1 MSGINYVMMEDS
13 LLVPRWAVYQGVVDP
28 PDPVF
33 VYGTDKAATLARAG
47 TSGTLTTTHVGNLVI
62 TTPGTTITDTLV
74 TGWVEVRA
82 ANVTLRNVKIEVG
95 AALMGSY
102 NPPTQAGIFCLF
114 GYGGLVFEN
123 VEIAPTNPT
132 VNTYGIIGAGFTA
145 KDVWI
150 HDVVDGIQVN
160 TANGGPITVLGGLI
174 EKLRWY
180 SVDPRQTN
188 GAHSDAIQIILGTGH
203 VIRGVV
209 IRLGNGPAARTVEGA
224 YSGGFSV
231 IISPGGGGPVDDVT
245 VDKVWF
251 EGDGYSH
258 FKLGQGSWGLVTPLT
273 LTDNRFEQY
282 TDNPVIHGS
291 EASINA
297 ATITGNTGPGG
308 IVLPGSQ
315 IWADP
320 AQA

>member
-1 MSGINYVMMEDS
+1 MSPRVEEWVFDGTS
-13 LLVPRWAVYQGVVDP
+13 LLRRGRTSVGVSG
-28 PDPVF
+28 F
-33 VYGTDKAATLARAG
+33 VYGVDKTATLTRAG
-47 TSGTLTTTHVGNLVI
+47 LVRPTTSVVEGNLVV
-62 TTPGTTITDTLV
+62 TADNQTYTDVLV
-74 TGWVEVRA
+74 RGWVEDRA
-82 ANVTLRNVKIEVG
+82 NGTCLDNVKIEVG
-95 AALMGSY
+95 SALMGSY
-102 NPPTQAGIFCLF
+102 SPPTQAGIFTLF
-114 GYGGLVFEN
+114 GKTGHLYKN
-123 VEIAPTNPT
+123 VEISPTNPT
-132 VNTYGIIGAGFTA
+132 VDTYGIIGAGFTA
-145 KDVWI
+145 QDVWI

-160 TANGGPITVLGGLI
+160 TASGGPITVLGGLI

-188 GAHSDAIQIILGTGH
+188 GAHSDAIQLILGTGH
-203 VIRGVV
+203 VIRGVI
-209 IRLGNGPAARTVEGA
+209 IRLGNGPAARTFEGA
-224 YSGGFSV
+224 YAGGFGI

-258 FKLGQGSWGLVTPLT
+258 FKLGQGSWGLVTPLAIT
-273 LTDNRFEQY
+273 SCRFEQY

-291 EASINA
+291 QASINA

-308 IVLPGSQ
+308 IVLPGAQ

>member
-1 MSGINYVMMEDS
+1 MS
-13 LLVPRWAVYQGVVDP
+13 PRVEEWVFTGTQLERRGRTPIAVGE
-28 PDPVF
+28 F
-33 VYGTDKAATLARAG
+33 AYGLDKAATLARAG
-47 TSGTLTTTHVGNLVI
+47 LSGPTPNTHTGNLVI
-62 TTPGTTITDTLV
+62 TTPGTVIQDTVV

-82 ANVTLRNVKIEVG
+82 PNVTLRNVKILVG

-102 NPPTQAGIFCLF
+102 SPPTQAGIFCLF
-114 GYGGLVFEN
+114 GHSGLVFEN

-132 VNTYGIIGAGFTA
+132 VDTYGIIGAGFTA
-145 KDVWI
+145 KDIWI

-180 SVDPRQTN
+180 SVDPRQSN
-188 GAHSDAIQIILGTGH
+188 GAHSDGIQFILGTGH
-203 VIRGVV
+203 VVRGLI

-224 YSGGFSV
+224 YAGGFGI

-245 VDKVWF
+245 VDLVWF

-273 LTDNRFEQY
+273 ITGCRFEQY

-291 EASINA
+291 QASINA

-308 IVLPGSQ
+308 IALPGAQ
-315 IWADP
+315 IFADP